1 MVVVRVIAVDGPAG
15 AGKST
20 IARRVASKVGMPFLD
35 TGAMYRGIAYAVL
48 RDAVDQNDADAVGR
62 LAGITELELED
73 DALWVDG
80 TDVTLSIR
88 SDDINAVV
96 SVIAAHSLVRV
107 EMREQQRLWINEHK
121 GGVVEGRDI
130 GTVVFPDAVLKV
142 FLTASPDVRANRRLA
157 QSGGDASAIASS
169 IAHRDHLDS
178 TRDDSPLATA
188 VDSVVIDTSEMSIDE
203 VVDMIA
209 TLFEVAEQTSLQA

>member
-1 MVVVRVIAVDGPAG
+1 MRVIAVDGPAG

>member
-1 MVVVRVIAVDGPAG
+1 MRVIAVDGPAG

-35 TGAMYRGIAYAVL
+35 TGAMYRGIAFAVL
-48 RDAVDQNDADAVGR
+48 RDAVDQDDAEAVGR
-62 LAGITELELED
+62 LARITELELED

-80 TDVTLSIR
+80 TDATLSIR
-88 SDDINAVV
+88 GDDINSVV
-96 SVIAAHSLVRV
+96 SVIAAHSPVRA
-107 EMREQQRLWINEHK
+107 EMREQQRLWISEHK

-142 FLTASPDVRANRRLA
+142 FLTASPDIRANRRVA

-178 TRDDSPLATA
+178 TRDDSPLVTA

-209 TLFEVAEQTSLQA
+209 GLFEVAEQSSLQT

>member
-1 MVVVRVIAVDGPAG
+1 MDGPAG

-35 TGAMYRGIAYAVL
+35 TGAMYRGIAFAVL
-48 RDAVDQNDADAVGR
+48 RDEVDQDDADAVGS
-62 LAGITELELED
+62 LARITELELED

-80 TDVTLSIR
+80 TDATLSIR
-88 SDDINAVV
+88 GDDINAVV
-96 SVIAAHSLVRV
+96 SIIAAHSSVRA
-107 EMREQQRLWINEHK
+107 EMREQQRLWISEHK

-142 FLTASPDVRANRRLA
+142 FLTASPEVRANRRVA

-178 TRDDSPLATA
+178 TRDDSPLVTA

-203 VVDMIA
+203 VVDIIA
-209 TLFEVAEQTSLQA
+209 ELFEVAEQTSRQT